1 MVGAS
6 TGAVAA
12 VDVGADTMLFV
23 MVPVAVTLETW
34 LSGCACVG

>member
-1 MVGAS
+1 MADVSAGAVVG
-6 TGAVAA
+6 TGAV
-12 VDVGADTMLFV
+12 LFV